1 MAQYEIVITNG
12 TTQQSPV
19 QVVPQA
25 QNNSVGGEK
34 DVPVSAGARYAQS
47 LLKKVV
53 GVGVIVHTA
62 DQIISQQHS
71 TISLTTGAQE
81 YGQRASY
88 FYQKGSSFIKSVV
101 IGGMAG
107 GQVAGPGGA
116 VAGAAVSALLNIGGQ
131 AMNYF
136 LQKDVLDK
144 QKSLEDISIRM
155 RTMRATVSGRRY
167 SNITEY

>member
-1 MAQYEIVITNG
+1 MAEYKVVITNG
-12 TTQQSPV
+12 TPQSAPV
-19 QVVPQA
+19 QLVPNA
-25 QNNSVGGEK
+25 QNNGVGGEK
-34 DVPVSAGARYAQS
+34 DVPVSSGAKYAQS

-71 TISLTTGAQE
+71 TISLTTGSQE

-101 IGGMAG
+101 MGGIAG
-107 GQVAGPGGA
+107 NSAAGPVGAAAGVA
-116 VAGAAVSALLNIGGQ
+116 VAALLNIGGQ
-131 AMNYF
+131 TMNYF
-136 LQKDVLDK
+136 M
-144 QKSLEDISIRM
+144 QKSVLEKEKDLEDISIRM